1 MLTIII
7 KCKLILFLITTNEE
21 LTMEKNKTSKAM
33 AAAFLAN
40 VIFGFSFIFS
50 KMGLSAA
57 TPSILLAYRFVT
69 ALLVMTVLI
78 LTKTVEFDIKGKNI
92 MPLLLIG
99 LFQPVIY
106 FICESYGLMYTTAT
120 FSAVMIAL
128 VPIAS
133 LLFGSVFLR
142 EIPSVMQVIFSLISI
157 SGVVLMAL
165 QESSEGSVKLIGI
178 FLLIGA
184 IASAVG
190 FNVTSRKYS
199 SQFSAF
205 ERTYFMFLIGG
216 IFFSIMAVAEN
227 FGHFERFTA
236 PLSSPMF
243 IISVFYLSILSSIA
257 AFLMMNYST
266 TYLSVARTTSFSN
279 IITVVSVFAGIVFL
293 HEGADIVS
301 IISSIMIIVGV
312 WGVQKMGLKN
322 EK

>member
-199 SQFSAF
+199 SQFSAAKKPVCNS
-205 ERTYFMFLIGG
+205 YYQL
-216 IFFSIMAVAEN
+216 
-227 FGHFERFTA
+227 
-236 PLSSPMF
+236 
-243 IISVFYLSILSSIA
+243 
-257 AFLMMNYST
+257 
-266 TYLSVARTTSFSN
+266 
-279 IITVVSVFAGIVFL
+279 
-293 HEGADIVS
+293 
-301 IISSIMIIVGV
+301 
-312 WGVQKMGLKN
+312 
-322 EK
+322 

>member
-1 MLTIII
+1 M
-7 KCKLILFLITTNEE
+7 
-21 LTMEKNKTSKAM
+21 NKDNTSKAM
-33 AAAFLAN
+33 AAAFMAN
-40 VIFGFSFIFS
+40 FIFGFSFIFS

-57 TPSILLAYRFVT
+57 SPSILLAYRFIT
-69 ALLVMTVLI
+69 ALAVMTLLI
-78 LTKTVEFDIKGKNI
+78 ATKTVKFNIKGKNI

-106 FICESYGLMYTTAT
+106 FICESYGLIYTTST

-133 LLFGSVFLR
+133 LIFGALFLS
-142 EIPSVMQVIFSLISI
+142 EIPSIMQIIFSILSI

-165 QESSEGSVKLIGI
+165 QESSEGSVQLVGI
-178 FLLIGA
+178 FILIGA
-184 IASAVG
+184 IISAVG

-216 IFFSIMAVAEN
+216 IFFTGMALVEN
-227 FGHFERFTA
+227 FGHYERFIE

-243 IISVFYLSILSSIA
+243 LVSVFYLSILSSIA

-266 TYLSVARTTSFSN
+266 TYLPVARTTAFSN

-293 HEGADIVS
+293 HEGADLIS

-312 WGVQKMGLKN
+312 WGVQKMEIKN
-322 EK
+322 

>member
-1 MLTIII
+1 M
-7 KCKLILFLITTNEE
+7 K
-21 LTMEKNKTSKAM
+21 KNNTSKAM
-33 AAAFLAN
+33 AAAFSAN

-57 TPSILLAYRFVT
+57 SPSVLLAYRFVT
-69 ALLVMTVLI
+69 AFAVMTLLI
-78 LTKTVEFDIKGKNI
+78 ATKTVKFNIKGKNI
-92 MPLLLIG
+92 MPLFLIG

-106 FICESYGLMYTTAT
+106 FICESYGIMYTTAT

-133 LLFGSVFLR
+133 LIFGAVFLH
-142 EIPSVMQVIFSLISI
+142 EIPSIKQVLFSILSI

-165 QESSEGSVKLIGI
+165 QESSEGTVKIIGI
-178 FLLIGA
+178 LLLIGA
-184 IASAVG
+184 IVSAVG

-216 IFFSIMAVAEN
+216 VFFSGMAVFEN
-227 FGHFERFTA
+227 LGHFERFIE

-243 IISVFYLSILSSIA
+243 ITSVIYLSILSSIC

-266 TYLSVARTTSFSN
+266 TYLPVARTTSFSN
-279 IITVVSVFAGIVFL
+279 IITVVSIFAGIVIL
-293 HEGADIVS
+293 HEAADLIS

-312 WGVQKMGLKN
+312 WGVN
-322 EK
+322 EN